1 MNYLSHPTQKLTTHI
16 ENIQAYDRED
26 SLFIKA
32 VLFHDLGKV
41 LDSFQAYIQKQ
52 RKDSEPHAPISGI
65 IYLLNQIGED
75 LKIAKDDLFIF
86 NTIISHHGILKSF
99 CNREG
104 SHDILMFFT
113 QEIPS
118 QNIEEIYCKKDV
130 LEYLNLKEIDTKNFR
145 KLKRKNKK
153 LRFDVDDFVT
163 QKLLFSK
170 LIFADKYEAIY
181 KSSHQKKENK
191 QSPSLLHKRLD
202 EIIKHKDPKRD
213 EVKNSILDAYD
224 KSYNIFTL
232 TAPTGIG
239 KTLTSLELAL
249 KIKEEKS
256 LEKIIYILPFTSI
269 IDQTYEVFNKLF
281 PNEII
286 KHHYAVTFEDTQENN
301 RAYDRWKF
309 ILNAW
314 DEPFIISTLYQ
325 LFFALFS
332 NKNSDNIKFQ
342 ALQNAVIVLDEVQAI
357 PFDLWKVFK
366 ALLPVLAQKLN
377 STFILM
383 SATMPILIDKT
394 EALELVNKKVVFEE
408 KNRYILKYL
417 DVNDLEMLADV
428 IVSEFKEGK
437 SVLCVVNTI
446 KRSKL
451 LYKLVQEMLESL
463 GSDGFS
469 LAMFVA
475 EASDSKQICKCLN
488 SYMFFEDRKE
498 VISTIKE
505 KESNNVTNKILI
517 STQVI
522 EAGVDLDFDVGFRE
536 FAPISS
542 IIQTAGRI
550 NREGKKGLSP
560 IYIFETKQSIYD
572 PIMMSE
578 SRKTFLEP
586 LKKHDIKEK
595 DILTYVEAYFNALD
609 ANKGD
614 TQGMLDD
621 IEIFDFNA
629 LSKNNRD
636 AFGLEAEYIKSVAV
650 GVNLKDYEFDY
661 FESSKGLKPYEMK
674 REKEKIMRE
683 FQAQILNIKE
693 KDLNATGLTIEHSDI
708 FGLFYIMETEGIY
721 SKKSGFLIEEE
732 KEVDDVFES

>member
-1 MNYLSHPTQKLTTHI
+1 MKYLSHPTQKLTTHI
-16 ENIQAYDRED
+16 ENIQAYDSKD
-26 SLFIKA
+26 SLFVRA

-65 IYLLNQIGED
+65 IYLLNQVKED
-75 LKIAKDDLFIF
+75 LKIAKGDLFIF
-86 NTIISHHGILKSF
+86 NTIISHHGSLKSF
-99 CNREG
+99 YNREG
-104 SHDILMFFT
+104 SHDILAFFT
-113 QEIPS
+113 QEIPT
-118 QNIEEIYCKKDV
+118 QNIEEIYSKKDV
-130 LEYLNLKEIDTKNFR
+130 LEYANLKAIDTTQFR
-145 KLKRKNKK
+145 RLKRKNKK

-181 KSSHQKKENK
+181 KSSHKKKENK
-191 QSPSLLHKRLD
+191 QSLSLLHKRLD

-213 EVKNSILDAYD
+213 EVKNSILNAYD
-224 KSYNIFTL
+224 KNYNIFTL

-269 IDQTYEVFNKLF
+269 IDQTYEVFDTLF
-281 PNEII
+281 PNEIT
-286 KHHYAVTFEDTQENN
+286 KHHHAVTFEDTQEDN

-357 PFDLWKVFK
+357 PFDLWKLFK

-394 EALELVNKKVVFEE
+394 EALELVDKKAVFEE
-408 KNRYILKYL
+408 KNRYVLKYL

-428 IVSEFKEGK
+428 IVAEFKEGK

-451 LYKLVQEMLESL
+451 LYKLVKEQIEES
-463 GSDGFS
+463 F
-469 LAMFVA
+469 
-475 EASDSKQICKCLN
+475 CLN

-498 VISTIKE
+498 VIITIRE
-505 KESNNVTNKILI
+505 KENNNVTHKILI

-542 IIQTAGRI
+542 IIQTAGRV

-560 IYIFETKQSIYD
+560 IYIFEAQHNIYD

-586 LKKHDIKEK
+586 LKEQEIEER

-614 TQGMLDD
+614 TKGMLDD

-629 LSKNNRD
+629 LSKKNRD
-636 AFGLEAEYIKSVAV
+636 AFGLEAEHIKSVVV
-650 GVNLKDYEFDY
+650 GVDLKSYELDY
-661 FESSKGLKPYEMK
+661 FQSSKGLKPYEMK

-683 FQAQILNIKE
+683 FQANILNIKE
-693 KDLNATGLTIEHSDI
+693 KDLNATGLSIEHSDI
-708 FGLFYIMETEGIY
+708 FGLYYMMEREGIY
-721 SKKSGFLIEEE
+721 SKESGFLIEEE
-732 KEVDDVFES
+732 RGVDDAFEF